1 MKENGRIIGL
11 SFLLCFIGFLTR
23 DFFLSYSMTVIT
35 GENMLF
41 DKSWELP
48 YQSFPL
54 AVFIFSFGIIPFL
67 YLLVKKVCKLTTP
80 TSQYVS
86 IILIIT
92 SGLLFYALRILYL
105 KVKAAKIHDLL
116 QRAEF
121 AEGAEIPSI
130 RFEEVNLE
138 IYLLTG
144 LIAGTL
150 LSILMYRKKAGKG
163 VEK

>member
-1 MKENGRIIGL
+1 MKGNGRIIGL
-11 SFLLCFIGFLTR
+11 SFLLGIIGFLTR
-23 DFFLSYSMTVIT
+23 DFFLSYSMTAIT
-35 GENMLF
+35 GENILLE
-41 DKSWELP
+41 KSRELP
-48 YQSFPL
+48 HQSFPL
-54 AVFIFSFGIIPFL
+54 VVFILSFCIIPFL
-67 YLLVKKVCKLTTP
+67 YVMVKKMCKLTTP
-80 TSQYVS
+80 ASQYIS

-92 SGLLFYALRILYL
+92 SGLLFCTLRILYL

-138 IYLLTG
+138 VYLLMG

-150 LSILMYRKKAGKG
+150 FSIFMYRKKASRNS
-163 VEK
+163 